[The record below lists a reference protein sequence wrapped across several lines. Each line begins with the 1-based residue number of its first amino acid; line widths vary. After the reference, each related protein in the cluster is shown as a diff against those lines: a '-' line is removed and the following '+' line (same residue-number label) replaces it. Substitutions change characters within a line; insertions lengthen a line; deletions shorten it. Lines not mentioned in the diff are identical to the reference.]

1 MSLFKGLDT
10 PFFDSTTGEP
20 LAFGFVYFGQP
31 NQNAIANPK
40 VPYANQALSTPLAAT
55 QELTIAGKFEQEVWL
70 DGDYS
75 VIITDAF
82 GVQQAE
88 YLIVPE
94 AEGGGGGGGAA
105 WGDITGT
112 LSDQTDLQGAL
123 DAKMPLLSYAGN
135 AGKLFRVNSA
145 ETSSELVEYGPPLSV
160 DSTSSSYTLSLAIW
174 NQIKSITGSGT
185 VNITIPLDSTLDL
198 PIGYTHIVRPR
209 DAFSGTCTWVKADV
223 SMTLEPPAGG
233 TLVLPAGATSAVT
246 KIAANTWIVY
256 GVTEAA

>member
-1 MSLFKGLDT
+1 MSIFKGLDT

-94 AEGGGGGGGAA
+94 AEGGGGG
-105 WGDITGT
+105 
-112 LSDQTDLQGAL
+112 S
-123 DAKMPLLSYAGN
+123 GN
-135 AGKLFRVNSA
+135 V
-145 ETSSELVEYGPPLSV
+145 
-160 DSTSSSYTLSLAIW
+160 
-174 NQIKSITGSGT
+174 
-185 VNITIPLDSTLDL
+185 
-198 PIGYTHIVRPR
+198 
-209 DAFSGTCTWVKADV
+209 
-223 SMTLEPPAGG
+223 PAGG
-233 TLVLPAGATSAVT
+233 TTGQVLAKASNTDYDTEWVAAGGGSDRRTVTAVTSSSGIVTLNYALGDYFTLELSENVGGLTIDNPPAAGIGATIGIEITQDVTQRTVFFGAQYQFTAQSPLTGMPSNGQNAFAVLT
-246 KIAANTWIVY
+246 SFDGGNVWW
-256 GVTEAA
+256 VTMDTYQ

>member
-94 AEGGGGGGGAA
+94 AEGGDG
-105 WGDITGT
+105 
-112 LSDQTDLQGAL
+112 S
-123 DAKMPLLSYAGN
+123 SGN
-135 AGKLFRVNSA
+135 V
-145 ETSSELVEYGPPLSV
+145 
-160 DSTSSSYTLSLAIW
+160 
-174 NQIKSITGSGT
+174 
-185 VNITIPLDSTLDL
+185 
-198 PIGYTHIVRPR
+198 
-209 DAFSGTCTWVKADV
+209 
-223 SMTLEPPAGG
+223 PAGG
-233 TLVLPAGATSAVT
+233 TTGQVLVKASNTDYDTEWVAAGVGSDRRTVTAVTSSSGVVTLNYALGDYFTLELSENVGGWIISNPPASGIGATIAVEIT
-246 KIAANTWIVY
+246 QDVTARTVAFGAQYNFTASSPLDTVPTSGQALLIMTSFDGGDTWWL
-256 GVTEAA
+256 TMDTLA

>member
-20 LAFGFVYFGQP
+20 LAFGFVYFGMP

-75 VIITDAF
+75 VIITDSF

-94 AEGGGGGGGAA
+94 AEGGGSGVVQTIVAGTNITVDNTDPSNPVVSSTA
-105 WGDITGT
+105 GDRRTVT
-112 LSDQTDLQGAL
+112 AL
-123 DAKMPLLSYAGN
+123 
-135 AGKLFRVNSA
+135 
-145 ETSSELVEYGPPLSV
+145 
-160 DSTSSSYTLSLAIW
+160 TSSSGIVTLNYALGDYFTLELSENVGGWIISNPPASGVGGTIAIRITQDDTARTVAFGA
-174 NQIKSITGSGT
+174 QIQFTASS
-185 VNITIPLDSTLDL
+185 PLDTVPTDIGSDTLLILTSFD
-198 PIGYTHIVRPR
+198 GGAVWMATM
-209 DAFSGTCTWVKADV
+209 D
-223 SMTLEPPAGG
+223 TLA
-233 TLVLPAGATSAVT
+233 
-246 KIAANTWIVY
+246 
-256 GVTEAA
+256 